1 MNKTITNE
9 QIIVA
14 LLTSNTRLEAAEKL
28 EISKDT
34 LYKRMK
40 NDVFKIDYRRA
51 KDMIVADAVT
61 MLQTRMNEAIN
72 TIADIMNDDHNAP
85 QIRINAAED
94 ILKYS
99 IKLTETTELI
109 NRIEALEKGQHYYN

>member
-1 MNKTITNE
+1 MNKTISNE
-9 QIIVA
+9 QIIAA
-14 LLTSNTRLEAAEKL
+14 LLTSSTRLEAAEKL

-51 KDMIVADAVT
+51 KDMIVSDAVT
-61 MLQTRMNEAIN
+61 SLQTKMNEAIN
-72 TIADIMNDDHNAP
+72 TIMGIMMNEDVSH
-85 QIRINAAED
+85 QIRLNAAET
-94 ILKYS
+94 ILRYS

-109 NRIEALEKGQHYYN
+109 ERVEALEKGQHFYN